1 MRTQKEL
8 LHELMCNTHV
18 LWRPEFVDEIN
29 TAFGTKLE
37 AQRYK
42 ASNDPKGLTLNNG
55 ASAAIGIASFD
66 LAHMLCGALNVKY
79 AGMLG
84 RGFQVRVCVEA
95 LQAAGYG
102 QDK

>member
-8 LHELMCNTHV
+8 LHALVCNTHV
-18 LWRPEFVDEIN
+18 LWRPEFVDDIN
-29 TAFGTKLE
+29 IAFGTKLE
-37 AQRYK
+37 AQKYEVGGG
-42 ASNDPKGLTLNNG
+42 PKGLTLNNG

-66 LAHMLCGALNVKY
+66 LAPMLCGALNVKY

-84 RGFQVRVCVEA
+84 RGFQVRACVDA
-95 LQAAGYG
+95 LHAAGYG